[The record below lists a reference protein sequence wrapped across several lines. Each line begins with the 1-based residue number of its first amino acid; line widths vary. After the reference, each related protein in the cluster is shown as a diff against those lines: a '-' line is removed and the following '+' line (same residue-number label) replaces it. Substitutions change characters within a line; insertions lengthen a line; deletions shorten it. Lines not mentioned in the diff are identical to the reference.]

1 MNEEERTLLR
11 SIDQILQD
19 PSVAKQIDQIVDQVK
34 AKASG
39 NEEAMVWATIPLEV
53 YKGKLPQ
60 GIRSSW
66 VFLLKEGFNSG
77 AERHRHPNSH
87 QRVRSWRGKGD
98 LQVWIE
104 DHWQSH
110 ILLDDFHANIED
122 QWASIPPDV
131 WHQAITPA
139 EQHWIVVSFHTAA
152 AEELIEESLD
162 PADESR
168 MQRRTYAEAH
178 S

>member
-1 MNEEERTLLR
+1 MNEEERKLLQ
-11 SIDQILQD
+11 SIDQILQE
-19 PSVAKQIDQIVDQVK
+19 PSVAEKIDQIADGVK
-34 AKASG
+34 AKSSG
-39 NEEAMVWATIPLEV
+39 KEETMAWATIPLEI

-66 VFLLKEGFNSG
+66 VFLLKEGLNSG
-77 AERHRHPNSH
+77 AEHHRHPNSY
-87 QRVRSWRGKGD
+87 QRVRSWRGTGD

-110 ILLDDFHANIED
+110 ILLDDFHAKTED
-122 QWASIPPDV
+122 QWASIPPNV
-131 WHQAITPA
+131 WHQAVAPA
-139 EQHWIVVSFHTAA
+139 EQHWIVISFHTAA
-152 AEELIEESLD
+152 ADELIEESLD
-162 PADESR
+162 PADEKR